1 MDMREKRRAAMKI
14 DDHTPA
20 TERREELKST
30 LSRLE
35 QGIPFTLAEKQL
47 ALDRMNQMR
56 EENRKL
62 FGESNFAVE
71 LIRRSRDNA

>member
-1 MDMREKRRAAMKI
+1 MKI